1 MNEQLM
7 QLAEAMRRE
16 IKAIPKTMRQE
27 TVIRQALVC
36 LLYQAVKQ
44 MGLIPLAG
52 WKPPRSTREGL
63 DLVGVDNSGELPR
76 VQIAFVVD
84 PLVELPRL
92 KALEWV
98 DCEDK
103 VVVSFSERADKVK
116 QSTFFLA
123 PAHTHLSL
131 YQ

>member
-1 MNEQLM
+1 MKEQLT

-16 IKAIPKTMRQE
+16 IKDIPQTMLQE
-27 TVIRQALVC
+27 TVVRQALVC
-36 LLYQAVKQ
+36 LLYQAVKE

-52 WKPPRSTREGL
+52 WKPPRSTREGI
-63 DLVGVDNSGELPR
+63 DLVGVDASGELPR
-76 VQIAFVVD
+76 VQIAFVID

-103 VVVSFSERADKVK
+103 IVVSFSERTDKI
-116 QSTFFLA
+116 SSRPF
-123 PAHTHLSL
+123 SL
-131 YQ
+131 PRPTPT

>member
-1 MNEQLM
+1 MNERLT
-7 QLAEAMRRE
+7 QLAKAMRQE
-16 IKAIPKTMRQE
+16 IKAIPQTMRQE
-27 TVIRQALVC
+27 AVIRQALVC
-36 LLYQAVKQ
+36 LIYQAVKQ

-63 DLVGVDNSGELPR
+63 DLVGVDDSGELPR
-76 VQIAFVVD
+76 VQIAFVID

-103 VVVSFSERADKVK
+103 IVVSFSERADKVQ
-116 QSTFFLA
+116 QSSFFLTK
-123 PAHTHLSL
+123 AHTHLKL
-131 YQ
+131 Y

>member
-1 MNEQLM
+1 MNEQLT

-16 IKAIPKTMRQE
+16 IKGIPQTMRQE
-27 TVIRQALVC
+27 AVIRQALVC
-36 LLYQAVKQ
+36 LVYQAVKQ

-63 DLVGVDNSGELPR
+63 DLVGVDDSGELPR
-76 VQIAFVVD
+76 VRIAFVID

-103 VVVSFSERADKVK
+103 IVVSFSERADKVQ
-116 QSTFFLA
+116 QSSFFLTK
-123 PAHTHLSL
+123 AHTHLKL
-131 YQ
+131 Y

>member
-1 MNEQLM
+1 MNEQLA

-16 IKAIPKTMRQE
+16 IKAIPQTMLQE
-27 TVIRQALVC
+27 AVIRQALVC
-36 LLYQAVKQ
+36 LLYQAVKD

-52 WKPPRSTREGL
+52 WKPPRSTREGI
-63 DLVGVDNSGELPR
+63 DLVGVDDSGELPK
-76 VQIAFVVD
+76 VQIAFVID

-103 VVVSFSERADKVK
+103 VVVSFSRRTDKVQ
-116 QSTFFLA
+116 QSSFFLSKT
-123 PAHTHLSL
+123 HTHLGL
-131 YQ
+131 Y

>member
-1 MNEQLM
+1 MNEQLT

-16 IKAIPKTMRQE
+16 IKGIPQTMRQE
-27 TVIRQALVC
+27 AVIRQALVC
-36 LLYQAVKQ
+36 LLYQAVKE

-63 DLVGVDNSGELPR
+63 DLVGVDDSGELPR
-76 VQIAFVVD
+76 VQIAFVID

-103 VVVSFSERADKVK
+103 IVVSFSERADKVQ
-116 QSTFFLA
+116 QSSFFLTK
-123 PAHTHLSL
+123 AHTHLKL
-131 YQ
+131 Y

>member
-1 MNEQLM
+1 MNEQLS
-7 QLAEAMRRE
+7 QLAGAMRRE
-16 IKAIPKTMRQE
+16 IKAIPQTMRQE

-36 LLYQAVKQ
+36 LLYQAVKE

-52 WKPPRSTREGL
+52 WKPPRSTREAI
-63 DLVGVDNSGELPR
+63 DLVGVDASGELPR

-116 QSTFFLA
+116 QSSFFLT
-123 PAHTHLSL
+123 PAHTHLNL
-131 YQ
+131 YP

>member
-1 MNEQLM
+1 MNEQLT

-16 IKAIPKTMRQE
+16 IKDIPQTMRQE
-27 TVIRQALVC
+27 AVIRQALVC
-36 LLYQAVKQ
+36 LVYQAVKQ

-63 DLVGVDNSGELPR
+63 DLVGVDDSGELPR
-76 VQIAFVVD
+76 VRIAFVID
-84 PLVELPRL
+84 LLVELPRL

-103 VVVSFSERADKVK
+103 IVVSFSERADKVQ
-116 QSTFFLA
+116 QSSFFLTK
-123 PAHTHLSL
+123 AHTHLKL
-131 YQ
+131 Y

>member
-1 MNEQLM
+1 MNERLT
-7 QLAEAMRRE
+7 QLAEAMRQE
-16 IKAIPKTMRQE
+16 IKAIPQTMRQE
-27 TVIRQALVC
+27 AVIRQALVC
-36 LLYQAVKQ
+36 LLYQAVKE

-63 DLVGVDNSGELPR
+63 DLVGVDDSGELPR
-76 VQIAFVVD
+76 VQIAFVID

-103 VVVSFSERADKVK
+103 IVVSFSERADKVQ
-116 QSTFFLA
+116 QSAFFLTK
-123 PAHTHLSL
+123 AHTHLKL
-131 YQ
+131 F